1 VLKNLLLGDVR
12 QSPYALDGV
21 LVRLSAFGGDVRHG
35 SQDFELSFE
44 EGDAVDGDE
53 ELELEP
59 EREGVEGG
67 ADELQDPPPP
77 EAAPHELVA
86 AHERLQGAYAA
97 LREVLAVN
105 EQELTALRKSNAEL
119 QGLVREREKMIGDLQ
134 HLQRTDPN
142 YNNPKE

>member
-1 VLKNLLLGDVR
+1 LKKAMR
-12 QSPYALDGV
+12 
-21 LVRLSAFGGDVRHG
+21 F
-35 SQDFELSFE
+35 
-44 EGDAVDGDE
+44 DGDE

-77 EAAPHELVA
+77 RRLRTKLVA

-105 EQELTALRKSNAEL
+105 EQE
-119 QGLVREREKMIGDLQ
+119 
-134 HLQRTDPN
+134 
-142 YNNPKE
+142 